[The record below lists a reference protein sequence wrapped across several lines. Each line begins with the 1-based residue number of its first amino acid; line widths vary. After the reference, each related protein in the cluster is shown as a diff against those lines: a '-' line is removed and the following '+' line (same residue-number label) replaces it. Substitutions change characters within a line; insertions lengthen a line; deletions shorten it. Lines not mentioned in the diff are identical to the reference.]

1 MPPLIRLQPRQ
12 ALLREL
18 QACRLWR
25 GGEGASARQTCL
37 LSDKNPT
44 VPVSLERTML
54 MRIASFSRPGSPQA
68 RVVTISCNHV
78 SEQSVS
84 LSAEHDGW
92 KAKEGCRLELD

>member
-1 MPPLIRLQPRQ
+1 MPPLISLQPRQ
-12 ALLREL
+12 PLLREL

-25 GGEGASARQTCL
+25 EGEGAPARQTCL

-54 MRIASFSRPGSPQA
+54 IRIASFSRPGSPPV
-68 RVVTISCNHV
+68 RVGTLSRNHE

-84 LSAEHDGW
+84 LSAEHDG
-92 KAKEGCRLELD
+92 